1 MKEKILLTI
10 GRQYGS
16 GGHEI
21 GQRLSQMLNIDLY
34 DKEILK
40 ESAKQSELDDKIFET
55 FDEKPTNNFL
65 YSLVMGTLPMKG
77 TTGEYE
83 LPLPEKVF
91 LAEFNAIKRIADEK
105 SGIFVGRCAD
115 YALKDYSERIS
126 IFIYAPLNKRI
137 ERIIQKQ
144 HVSENEAVEIIRK
157 ADKQRASYY
166 NYYTTQKWGSTDSY
180 HMCID
185 SSLCGIEGTA
195 NLIKSCLNMSK

>member
-40 ESAKQSELDDKIFET
+40 ESAKQSEFDDKIFET
-55 FDEKPTNNFL
+55 FDEKPTNSFL

-144 HVSENEAVEIIRK
+144 HVNETEAVEIIRK
-157 ADKQRASYY
+157 ADKKRASYY

-180 HMCID
+180 YMCID